1 MGWPRLSMNSLRARL
16 SLGLAAFAVVFLATI
31 GVVLDR
37 AFQASVLRAADERID
52 VYLLALVGFAELEG
66 DSVRLPDAQ
75 LDQRFVQPGSGL
87 YGLVR
92 TRDGAVRWR
101 SDSTLGR
108 SLTDLLARSSPPPG
122 RIRHAAVA
130 GSAADDRVLGPLLV
144 GELGV
149 VFQRPG
155 RNDTAYTFVV
165 ALERAGLDA
174 EVKAFRHALWL
185 GLGAVGA
192 LMLLASLLL
201 FRVVTQPLRRL
212 SAQVAAIERG
222 ETTALGGGWPDELSG
237 VTTHLDQ
244 FIAQER
250 SLRERYRTLT
260 DDLAHSLK
268 TPLAVLRNGV
278 DEAPVDLPLLR
289 AQIERMDNVLQN
301 RLDRVVVQPLLT
313 RPLVFAAPVIAQLV
327 AALARL
333 YPDHRI
339 QMDVADDVQFPGE
352 ARDLMEL
359 CGNLGDNAC
368 KYGDSQVRMSA
379 CTLVQARR
387 HKLFELR
394 VDNDGVPIPAA
405 LREAVLQRG
414 VRVDSQSSGQGIG
427 LAVVADLVAEYGGE
441 LSIETAPLGGARI
454 TVRLPIPSNARAD
467 VNA

>member
-1 MGWPRLSMNSLRARL
+1 MAWPQFSLNSLRARL
-16 SLGLAAFAVVFLATI
+16 SLGLGAFAVVFLGTI

-37 AFQASVLRAADERID
+37 AFQASVVRAADERID

-66 DSVRLPDAQ
+66 SNVRLPDAQ

-92 TRDGAVRWR
+92 ASDGAVRWR

-108 SLTDLLARSSPPPG
+108 SLAELLARSSPSPG
-122 RIRHAAVA
+122 RIRHDAVP
-130 GSAADDRVLGPLLV
+130 GMAADDRVLGPLLV
-144 GELGV
+144 GELSV

-155 RNDTAYTFVV
+155 QPDAAYTFVV
-165 ALERAGLDA
+165 ALARTGLDA
-174 EVKAFRHALWL
+174 EVKAFRSALWI

-212 SAQVAAIERG
+212 TAQVAAIEQG
-222 ETTALGGGWPDELSG
+222 ETSALGGGWPDELAG

-268 TPLAVLRNGV
+268 TPLAVLRNGL
-278 DEAPVDLPLLR
+278 DEPRVDLPLLR

-301 RLDRVVVQPLLT
+301 RLDRVLVHPLLT
-313 RPLVFAAPVIAQLV
+313 RPLVPAAPVVAQLI
-327 AALARL
+327 AALGRL
-333 YPDHRI
+333 YPTHRI
-339 QMDVADDVQFPGE
+339 SMRIANDVQFPGE

-368 KYGDSQVRMSA
+368 KYGSAQVLIAARNAVGSSA
-379 CTLVQARR
+379 QLQ
-387 HKLFELR
+387 FELT

-414 VRVDSQSSGQGIG
+414 VRGDSQRAGQGIG
-427 LAVVADLVAEYGGE
+427 LAVVVDLVAGYGGR
-441 LSIETAPLGGARI
+441 LMIETAPLGGTRFIVLLPTHARPSL
-454 TVRLPIPSNARAD
+454 TV
-467 VNA
+467 